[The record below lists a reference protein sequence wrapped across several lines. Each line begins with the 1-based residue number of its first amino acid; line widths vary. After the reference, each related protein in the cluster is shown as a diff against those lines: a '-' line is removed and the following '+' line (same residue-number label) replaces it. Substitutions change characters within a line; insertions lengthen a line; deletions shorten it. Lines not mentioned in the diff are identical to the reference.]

1 MNDSELRDISASG
14 VDVQLHSHRHSLPL
28 DRGLFDREIERNREW
43 IQSVTGKQP
52 VHFCYPD
59 GIYRPEFQPWLQ
71 EAGVRSATT
80 CEPGLVSP
88 GSELLRL
95 PRLTDSSHVSDAR
108 FEAWLSGVG
117 LIPST
122 CKRVILRTFVSK

>member
-1 MNDSELRDISASG
+1 MDSVRDRQAAGSF
-14 VDVQLHSHRHSLPL
+14 LLP
-28 DRGLFDREIERNREW
+28 N
-43 IQSVTGKQP
+43 
-52 VHFCYPD
+52 

-80 CEPGLVSP
+80 CEPGHVAP
-88 GSELLRL
+88 DSEPLRL

-108 FEAWLSGVG
+108 FEAWLSGIG

-122 CKRVILRTFVSK
+122 CKRVILNTFAPR